1 MPCRCTRH
9 LLCGLSITVNR
20 CAHLVPEAEAAWF
33 EANEMSLYAIEN
45 HHGRVGVHART
56 NGVSLRADV
65 HRCFESNAFVFYPAP
80 EGDAKFMAY
89 FTQAEGYPGYME
101 LPHRRLAAT
110 STLAWPSSSSTHASL
125 IRPSISGVPT
135 GPLTPSRTMTTS
147 R

>member
-1 MPCRCTRH
+1 
-9 LLCGLSITVNR
+9 
-20 CAHLVPEAEAAWF
+20 
-33 EANEMSLYAIEN
+33 MSLYAIEN
-45 HHGRVGVHART
+45 HRDRAGVRART
-56 NGVSLRADV
+56 NCVSLRADV
-65 HRCFESNAFVFYPAP
+65 HCYFESNAFKFYPAP